1 MRPSGARS
9 ATVGGVDLLADIL
22 AVSGVRGTRPARIEA
37 AGRWGVRWEHDPLA
51 VVYAVVSG
59 ALWLAVPDREIRRVG
74 AGDVVLL
81 PVGIEHSLSSGP
93 NAPLVPCDPAEAVE
107 ASRTGRPLRF
117 GADGD
122 PDTVVLAAAYRHDP
136 AVRTQILPLLPDMVH
151 ARADR
156 TDATVGHAVRLLG
169 HELAERRMASSVAV
183 DRIVDLLLVHLLR
196 VAFDGRDASSTP
208 SLLDAL
214 DDALVVSALEHLHA
228 DPARPWTI
236 DTLAD
241 CLSVSRT
248 TLTRRFTAAVGEP
261 VGTYLSRWRM
271 DLASVRLRD
280 SDDTVEAIAHGT
292 GYGSVQAFSRAFSRS
307 RSAPPARYRQAARA
321 DPPIGSRG

>member
-1 MRPSGARS
+1 MDPLSDVLS
-9 ATVGGVDLLADIL
+9 
-22 AVSGVRGTRPARIEA
+22 VSGVRGTRPARIEA
-37 AGRWGVRWEHDPLA
+37 VGRWGVRWQHDPLA

-59 ALWLAVPDREIRRVG
+59 ALWLAVRDREIRRVG

-93 NAPLVPCDPAEAVE
+93 DVPLVPCDPADAVE

-136 AVRTQILPLLPDMVH
+136 AVHTQILPLLPGVVH

-169 HELAERRMASSVAV
+169 HELTERRMASSVAV
-183 DRIVDLLLVHLLR
+183 DRIVDLLLVQLLR
-196 VAFDGRDASSTP
+196 VASDGQDSPSTP
-208 SLLDAL
+208 SLLAAL
-214 DDALVVSALEHLHA
+214 DDALVASTLGRLHA

-236 DTLAD
+236 GTLAD
-241 CLSVSRT
+241 CVSVSRT
-248 TLTRRFTAAVGEP
+248 TLNRRFAAAVGEP
-261 VGTYLSRWRM
+261 VGAYLSRWRM

-280 SDDTVEAIAHGT
+280 SDDTLEAIARGT
-292 GYGSVQAFSRAFSRS
+292 GYASVQAFSRAFSRA
-307 RSAPPARYRQAARA
+307 RGVPPARYRQAARA
-321 DPPIGSRG
+321 EPPAGSPG